1 MNPDSPT
8 DQVEP
13 FIHSYVIRIW
23 LEEAGEADTKAV
35 WRGHITHIPGE
46 ERKYLNDLSE
56 IPAFIESHLTFPTTT
71 NP

>member
-1 MNPDSPT
+1 MDSDSPT

-23 LEEAGEADTKAV
+23 LEDAGAENSGPV

-56 IPAFIESHLTFPTTT
+56 IPAFIESYLTIPSTP